1 MRVRN
6 ENMKISVLSLA
17 VQGAL
22 AAMCVLPAMA
32 SAADPTEAE
41 IAAIRRPT
49 NYIEVGVENVSQK
62 SASFGEYNGLNKKGT
77 EFIGNFSIRGGDAYE
92 GGNGTMRWGV
102 KAADL
107 GTTSR
112 EFGATVG
119 NQGKWNVT
127 FGHDELR
134 HAISDTYQTPQQGS
148 MGGNTFTLPANFG
161 VFNAAA
167 APSAR
172 TLNATQNA
180 AFHTEEVGTTR
191 KNTSFGAGFIFT
203 PQLSLQFDYN
213 HLAQSG
219 AKLIAGNASGGVAVP
234 TTATTWRAEAV
245 AILMNP
251 TNYKTDTF
259 NLALNWVGD
268 KGHLTGAYNGSV
280 FREGYDRLSYQN
292 PMMSAAAAPPAGTYQ
307 TITLGTAPSNQFH
320 QLNLSGGY
328 AFSSATKLSGGL
340 HYGRNTQNDNFLAGL
355 PEIVISPLA
364 SLNGLV
370 ITKHADLKL
379 SNQTTKDLALSATY
393 KYNERDNRTQ
403 SNLYQY
409 HATNNRTIVDVAA
422 NAPYS
427 NKKTELELA
436 GDYRLDKRQTI
447 RVAYDFEKISRWC
460 NNYALAGNCLVDTS
474 NTENKLGVKYK
485 LKATEDVRLN
495 AGYSFAKR
503 TGSYD
508 NNAVTPLAGL
518 DTLTPN
524 DVNGQN
530 YPGYVAFTYAGRK
543 QDLLKL
549 GVNWQANEK
558 LELGVEGRFANDKY
572 ASALGV
578 QGNRANGVNL
588 DATYTYSEDAAI
600 SAYASWQSSKKEMR
614 IGATGL
620 GAVNAAA
627 TYAALVAPTNIWT
640 NQLAE
645 EGSNLGITTKHRLM
659 GGKLDLT
666 GDLSYSF
673 DKSRYSTRVPYLAT
687 CSLATVLS
695 CGDLPDVKARLLS
708 FKLTG
713 IYSLDKSS
721 KISVG
726 YMHQRLKSEDYFYN
740 WYQYGYTGLRGMPT
754 NQQAP
759 NHSVNLL
766 AVSYIYNFK

>member
-1 MRVRN
+1 
-6 ENMKISVLSLA
+6 MKISVLSLA
-17 VQGAL
+17 VQSAL
-22 AAMCVLPAMA
+22 AAMCVMPMMA

-49 NYIEVGVENVSQK
+49 NYIEVGIESVSK
-62 SASFGEYNGLNKKGT
+62 ESASFGEYNGLNKTGI
-77 EFIGNFSIRGGDAYE
+77 EFIGNFSVRGGDAYD
-92 GGNGTMRWGV
+92 GGNGTLRWGI
-102 KAADL
+102 KGTDL

-112 EFGATVG
+112 EFGANVG

-134 HAISDTYQTPQQGS
+134 HNITDTYQTPQQGS

-172 TLNATQNA
+172 TLNATQLG
-180 AFHTEEVGTTR
+180 AFHTEDVGTTR

-245 AILMNP
+245 AVLMNP

-259 NLALNWVGD
+259 NLALNWVGE
-268 KGHLTGAYNGSV
+268 KGHLSGAYYGSV
-280 FREGYDRLSYQN
+280 FREGFDRLSYQN

-320 QLNLSGGY
+320 QLNLTGGY
-328 AFSSATKLSGGL
+328 VFSSATKLSGGL
-340 HYGRNTQNDNFLAGL
+340 SYGRNTQNDSFLTGL
-355 PEIVISPLA
+355 PEIVLSPQA

-370 ITKHADLKL
+370 VTKHADLKL
-379 SNQTTKDLALSATY
+379 SHQTTKDLALSAAY
-393 KYNERDNRTQ
+393 KYNERDNRTP
-403 SNLYQY
+403 SNVYRF
-409 HATNNRTIVDVAA
+409 HATNNMTTVDVSA

-436 GDYRLDKRQTI
+436 GEYRLDKRQTV
-447 RVAYDFEKISRWC
+447 RLAYDFEKISRWC
-460 NNYALAGNCLVDTS
+460 NNYAFASSCLVDTS

-485 LKATEDVRLN
+485 LKANEDVRLN
-495 AGYSFAKR
+495 VGYSYAKR

-508 NNAVTPLAGL
+508 NNAITPLAGL

-530 YPGYVAFTYAGRK
+530 YPGYVAVPYAGRK
-543 QDLLKL
+543 QNMLKV
-549 GVNWQANEK
+549 GVNWQASEK
-558 LELGVEGRFANDKY
+558 LELGVEGRFIDDKY
-572 ASALGV
+572 DPALGV
-578 QGNRANGVNL
+578 QRNRNTGINL
-588 DATYTYSEDAAI
+588 DATYAYSEDSSV
-600 SAYASWQSSKKEMR
+600 SAYASLQNGKKEMR
-614 IGATGL
+614 IGATGA
-620 GAVNAAA
+620 GAVFAAP

-640 NQLAE
+640 NQLSE
-645 EGSNLGITTKHRLM
+645 NGTDIGIATKHKLM

-666 GDLSYSF
+666 GDISYAF
-673 DKSRYSTRVPYLAT
+673 DKSRYATQVPYLAT
-687 CSLATVLS
+687 CGALTVLS
-695 CGDLPDVKARLLS
+695 CGALPDIKAEMLT
-708 FKLTG
+708 FKVTG
-713 IYSLDKSS
+713 IYTLDKSS
-721 KISVG
+721 KVSLG
-726 YMHQRLKSEDYFYN
+726 FLHQRLKSQDYQYN
-740 WYQYGYTGLRGMPT
+740 WFQYGFTGLRGMPT